1 MLTGIWQFDWV
12 GETLRGVLVMMS
24 TVALLLFP
32 AGMALAASSDLLTMK
47 ISNKLV
53 LLLVAAFCIVALAV
67 NLPLQQFAMH
77 VMCAMAVLVVGF
89 AFFAFRW
96 IGGGDAKLAAVTALW
111 LGFGLTL
118 PYLVYAA
125 LFGGLL
131 TLFIL
136 ALRRLPLMPVLARYR
151 WLERLYNPKSGV
163 PYGVALAIAGLM
175 TYSSSTI
182 FERLS
187 S

>member
-1 MLTGIWQFDWV
+1 
-12 GETLRGVLVMMS
+12 MS

-32 AGMALAASSDLLTMK
+32 IGMAFAASSDLLTMR

-53 LLLVAAFCIVALAV
+53 LLLVGAFCVVALAT

-77 VMCAMAVLVVGF
+77 VMCALTVLAVGF
-89 AFFAFRW
+89 VLFALRW
-96 IGGGDAKLAAVTALW
+96 IGGGDAKLAAATALW

-125 LFGGLL
+125 VLGGVL
-131 TLFIL
+131 TLAIL
-136 ALRRLPLMPVLARYR
+136 AMRRLPLMPVLARYG

-163 PYGVALAIAGLM
+163 PYGVALAIAGLL
-175 TYSSSTI
+175 TYSNSAI
-182 FERLS
+182 FERLTA
-187 S
+187 